1 MGDGTGAG
9 GRDEREGQRDG
20 VKSAH
25 RALAILELLAQS
37 DRPMTF
43 AEIGTALSLPRS
55 SLFGLLNTL
64 RDRGWIDLAE
74 GERGYRLGIRTL
86 EAGNAYQRSL
96 DLLVIAKPHM
106 ERIRDALDETVQI
119 SVLEGRRN
127 IYLDK
132 VEGGQRLRLDSEVG
146 RRLPAHAT
154 ALGKVLLA
162 DLPDDAIGTLFDGID
177 LETFTAT
184 TIPSLDAL
192 RKELAAIRERG
203 FAEDREEHTV
213 GVRCFAYPIRNH
225 TGRTIAALSVSFPTV
240 RFTPERGESARTL
253 LGDATH
259 AISMRLGHAAHPGH
273 HLPRPRAH
281 DHQDD
286 YQETIP

>member
-1 MGDGTGAG
+1 MDDGVAAIH
-9 GRDEREGQRDG
+9 RDERDGHRDG

-25 RALAILELLAQS
+25 RALSILELLAQS
-37 DRPMTF
+37 DRPLTF

-106 ERIRDALDETVQI
+106 ERIRDVLDETVQI
-119 SVLEGRRN
+119 SVLEGRHN
-127 IYLDK
+127 VYLDK

-162 DLPDDAIGTLFDGID
+162 DLDVDTVAKLFDGIE

-184 TIPSLDAL
+184 TIGSLGAL
-192 RKELAAIRERG
+192 HESLATIRTQG
-203 FAEDREEHTV
+203 FSEDREEYTV
-213 GVRCFAYPIRNH
+213 GVRCVALPIHNH
-225 TGRTIAALSVSFPTV
+225 TGRTIAAVSVSFPTV
-240 RFTPERGESARTL
+240 RFTPERGERARMLLEDATRAISAR
-253 LGDATH
+253 LGYVAPSTTPVT
-259 AISMRLGHAAHPGH
+259 MR
-273 HLPRPRAH
+273 
-281 DHQDD
+281 
-286 YQETIP
+286 

>member
-1 MGDGTGAG
+1 MDEAAEGHK
-9 GRDEREGQRDG
+9 DERDGHRDG

-25 RALAILELLAQS
+25 RALSILELLAQS

-43 AEIGTALSLPRS
+43 AEIGTALALPRS

-119 SVLEGRRN
+119 SVLEGRHN
-127 IYLDK
+127 VYLDK

-154 ALGKVLLA
+154 ALGKMLLA
-162 DLPDDAIGTLFDGID
+162 DLPDDALAKLFAGVE
-177 LETFTAT
+177 LETFTGT
-184 TIPSLDAL
+184 TIGSLDGLQEAL
-192 RKELAAIRERG
+192 ATIRAQG
-203 FAEDREEHTV
+203 FSEDREEYTV
-213 GVRCFAYPIRNH
+213 GVRCVALPIRNH
-225 TGRTIAALSVSFPTV
+225 TGHVIAAMSVSFPTV
-240 RFTPERGESARTL
+240 RFTPERGEQARTL
-253 LGDATH
+253 LEDATR
-259 AISMRLGHAAHPGH
+259 AISVRLGYIAPSATPVATG
-273 HLPRPRAH
+273 
-281 DHQDD
+281 
-286 YQETIP
+286 

>member
-1 MGDGTGAG
+1 MHDGEN
-9 GRDEREGQRDG
+9 RDERDGHREG

-25 RALAILELLAQS
+25 RALAILELLAQA

-43 AEIGTALSLPRS
+43 AEIGVALSLPRS

-96 DLLVIAKPHM
+96 DLLVIAKPQM

-154 ALGKVLLA
+154 ALGKMLLA
-162 DLPDDAIGTLFDGID
+162 DLPNDAIATLFDGIA

-184 TIPSLDAL
+184 TLGSLDAL
-192 RKELAAIRERG
+192 LRELAIIRDQG

-213 GVRCFAYPIRNH
+213 GVRCVAYPIHNH
-225 TGRTIAALSVSFPTV
+225 TGRTIAAMSVSFPTV
-240 RFTPERGESARTL
+240 RFTPERGDSARAL
-253 LGDATH
+253 LDHATR
-259 AISMRLGHAAHPGH
+259 AISMRLGYVAPDQ
-273 HLPRPRAH
+273 PSVTRR
-281 DHQDD
+281 
-286 YQETIP
+286 